1 MIVNRMKMWSG
12 GLNIK
17 KCVIII
23 DYGVILYTRSPG
35 RLSFYYIW
43 PEGFFFLN
51 ALFELWRL
59 LLMVVLLFLFVTNR
73 QLNNKVVV

>member
-12 GLNIK
+12 GLNIE

-43 PEGFFFLN
+43 PEAFFFLN

-59 LLMVVLLFLFVTNR
+59 LLMVVLLFLFVTHR